1 MFSNVFHLS
10 LNWGDTRILFP
21 GTLSNG
27 FFLTGLKNEQLVLEQ
42 ELNVNMVP
50 RIMAFLYL
58 D

>member
-1 MFSNVFHLS
+1 MFSNVFHVS
-10 LNWGDTRILFP
+10 LNWGDTRILLP

-42 ELNVNMVP
+42 ELSVNMVL
-50 RIMAFLYL
+50 RIMPFLYL

>member
-1 MFSNVFHLS
+1 MFSNVFHVS
-10 LNWGDTRILFP
+10 LNWGDARILLP

-42 ELNVNMVP
+42 ELSVNMVL
-50 RIMAFLYL
+50 RIMPFLYL